1 MSQWL
6 FSTQRDLITWHSW
19 KECRNALADPRDV
32 EKHHLPGYCFCLGG
46 FQGEFATKSSMVHEA
61 SSKLQEVVYDQA
73 SQLKN
78 HGSNLQ
84 DKYIYILLYIYIYIL
99 YTFPSCCRR
108 WHFLNFPS
116 FESRWWRWTVAGEML
131 IPIQAIALAF
141 SAWWSCD
148 ASSKM
153 LPRNAWVDNACAVL
167 LQSCVYFILCYS
179 CF

>member
-84 DKYIYILLYIYIYIL
+84 DKYIYIYIIIYIYYIL
-99 YTFPSCCRR
+99 FQVVAEDDIF
-108 WHFLNFPS
+108 WIFLPLKVDD
-116 FESRWWRWTVAGEML
+116 EGE
-131 IPIQAIALAF
+131 P
-141 SAWWSCD
+141 
-148 ASSKM
+148 
-153 LPRNAWVDNACAVL
+153 
-167 LQSCVYFILCYS
+167 
-179 CF
+179 